1 MEGSFKM
8 VKVVMVRN
16 KKKGEKIT
24 KKGLNAINYVVY
36 CNDGVECGSAT
47 TLKKAKQIMLV
58 NKQADYEMGADKG
71 DIYYYIEK
79 EYEYSNEIVTEIDY
93 KDRY

>member
-1 MEGSFKM
+1 MI
-8 VKVVMVRN
+8 KVLKVRN
-16 KKKGEKIT
+16 RKKGEKMT
-24 KKGLNAINYVVY
+24 QEGLVTINYVVY
-36 CNDGVECGSAT
+36 CNDGVECGSGD

-79 EYEYSNEIVTEIDY
+79 EYEYSNEIVTEIVY

>member
-1 MEGSFKM
+1 MI
-8 VKVVMVRN
+8 KVLMVRN
-16 KKKGEKIT
+16 KKQGEKMT
-24 KKGLNAINYVVY
+24 QEGLKAINYVVY

-47 TLKKAKQIMLV
+47 TLKKAKQIMFS

-79 EYEYSNEIVTEIDY
+79 EYEYSNEIVTEIVY

>member
-1 MEGSFKM
+1 MI
-8 VKVVMVRN
+8 KVLMVRN
-16 KKKGEKIT
+16 KKQGEKMT
-24 KKGLNAINYVVY
+24 QEGLNAINYVVY

-47 TLKKAKQIMLV
+47 TLKKAKQIMLD
-58 NKQADYEMGADKG
+58 NKQADYEMGASKG

-79 EYEYSNEIVTEIDY
+79 EYEYSNEIVTEIVY

>member
-1 MEGSFKM
+1 M
-8 VKVVMVRN
+8 VKVLMVRN
-16 KKKGEKIT
+16 KKQGEKMT
-24 KKGLNAINYVVY
+24 QKGLITINYVVY
-36 CNDGVECGSAT
+36 CNDGVECGLANS
-47 TLKKAKQIMLV
+47 LKKAKQIMLV

-79 EYEYSNEIVTEIDY
+79 EYEYSDEIVTEIVY

>member
-1 MEGSFKM
+1 M
-8 VKVVMVRN
+8 VKVLMIR
-16 KKKGEKIT
+16 KRKEGEKIT
-24 KKGLNAINYVVY
+24 QKGLNAINYIVY

-47 TLKKAKQIMLV
+47 TLKKAKQIMLD
-58 NKQADYEMGADKG
+58 NKQADKDMGADEG

-79 EYEYSNEIVTEIDY
+79 EYEYSNEIVTEIVY